1 MTGMLV
7 KLGEGIP
14 QQSREVARFKI
25 ITTGS
30 LLTFSIPRRAL
41 GNPSSFRFTVA
52 AAREL
57 PNEATGGG
65 LDFAPANG
73 TFRYALAR

>member
-1 MTGMLV
+1 MTRFVRSVRDPRSPAARGANFALGTHGSSRTGVLV

-30 LLTFSIPRRAL
+30 LLTFSIPRQAL
-41 GNPSSFRFTVA
+41 GN
-52 AAREL
+52 
-57 PNEATGGG
+57 
-65 LDFAPANG
+65 
-73 TFRYALAR
+73 